1 MEQGIVID
9 WGTVIVSIVTLL
21 LGGSIGW
28 LFTIRAMRR
37 KADGEAQ
44 QVVADSWKSV
54 QDVYQQTIADL
65 NGYCEDIRKDRN
77 QLRADR
83 DQHREENA
91 RLREKYIDMEEQ
103 IMELKKIVARQ
114 GRKIEALMPFLCG
127 VVGCLNRSKVEIMED
142 ADIPS
147 DIQSEQQTE
156 NNIEQ

>member
-114 GRKIEALMPFLCG
+114 GRKIEALTPFLCG
-127 VVGCLNRSKVEIMED
+127 VGGCLNRSKVEIMED

-147 DIQSEQQTE
+147 DVQQVE
-156 NNIEQ
+156 PKED

>member
-1 MEQGIVID
+1 MEQGIIID

-65 NGYCEDIRKDRN
+65 NGYCEDIRKDRHQLREDRN
-77 QLRADR
+77 QLRD
-83 DQHREENA
+83 DNA

-114 GRKIEALMPFLCG
+114 GRKIEAITPFLCG
-127 VVGCLNRSKVEIMED
+127 VVGCMTRSKVEIMED
-142 ADIPS
+142 AEVPNE
-147 DIQSEQQTE
+147 IQNEQQIE
-156 NNIEQ
+156 NEQ

>member
-1 MEQGIVID
+1 MEQGIIID

-114 GRKIEALMPFLCG
+114 GRKIEAITPFLCG
-127 VVGCLNRSKVEIMED
+127 VVGCVTRSKVEITED
-142 ADIPS
+142 IEVPNE
-147 DIQSEQQTE
+147 IQNEQQTE
-156 NNIEQ
+156 SEA

>member
-114 GRKIEALMPFLCG
+114 GRKIEALTPFLCG